1 MQKSVTDT
9 ERELRKRAKMTEKIE
24 FVREIHSL

>member
-1 MQKSVTDT
+1 MQKSETDT
-9 ERELRKRAKMTEKIE
+9 ERLRKRAKMTEKIE